1 MNRDLGCFK
10 SMSAACDNAIWITNA
25 DDVPVCTNGALR
37 DLLESNLGKAP
48 GYTWFGAAIL
58 DDEIGQQLSFCYQAA
73 RQKLRPVSCS
83 GSGLCANATGSHQ
96 YMGSFTPLSANG
108 RFSGMI
114 CVLAFYESSETT
126 CILQADRFDFHRSS
140 PKQHLPQLPHTS
152 SPKHEIIN
160 AAHTL
165 QLGLGLLSHFWEDL
179 LIHFEEYNEGS
190 HESFSGITEQEL
202 PVTCVPSIIS
212 GLIQSAHKIELLLA
226 GHHELASTTLE
237 GDAEAHG
244 AYARRN

>member
-25 DDVPVCTNGALR
+25 DDVPVCTNDALR

-73 RQKLRPVSCS
+73 RQKLHPVSCS
-83 GSGLCANATGSHQ
+83 GLGLRASGVVSHQ
-96 YMGSFTPLSANG
+96 CMASFTPLSANG

-114 CVLAFYESSETT
+114 CVLAFYESSEPT
-126 CILQADRFDFHRSS
+126 CFLQADRFDFHRSP
-140 PKQHLPQLPHTS
+140 PKQHLPHVPRTS

-179 LIHFEEYNEGS
+179 LIHFEEHTDCSN
-190 HESFSGITEQEL
+190 ESFSRTTEQKL

-212 GLIQSAHKIELLLA
+212 GLIQSAHMIELLLA

-237 GDAEAHG
+237 GDAEARG